1 MSRTKAS
8 SLDVDLQMVFG
19 NPVPEL
25 YEAAA
30 GSDPSPDLTRA
41 LELRS
46 FLALI
51 EEQVG
56 RVRDRVQADMDADRD
71 MRELSAD
78 KLRLDAH
85 WLEAALDARDGYRR
99 ALRELLCT
107 VPPPD
112 QRAPSVHTAQLRT
125 TATLPASAVPALQR
139 AGAARARRP

>member
-1 MSRTKAS
+1 MSRLKAS
-8 SLDVDLQMVFG
+8 TLDGDLQLVFG

-25 YEAAA
+25 YEMAA
-30 GSDPSPDLTRA
+30 GSDASPDLVRA

-51 EEQVG
+51 EEQVA
-56 RVRDRVQADMDADRD
+56 RVRDYVQADMDPDRD

-78 KLRLDAH
+78 QLRLDAH
-85 WLEAALDARDGYRR
+85 WLEAALGARDGYRT

-112 QRAPSVHTAQLRT
+112 QRARSVHTAQVRAN
-125 TATLPASAVPALQR
+125 ATPPPSAAPAPQR
-139 AGAARARRP
+139 AGAGRARQL

>member
-1 MSRTKAS
+1 MSRVKAS
-8 SLDVDLQMVFG
+8 TLDGDLQLVFG

-25 YEAAA
+25 YEMAA
-30 GSDPSPDLTRA
+30 GSAASPALVRA

-51 EEQVG
+51 EEQVA
-56 RVRDRVQADMDADRD
+56 RVRGYVQADMDPDRD

-78 KLRLDAH
+78 KLCLDAH
-85 WLEAALDARDGYRR
+85 WLEAALDARDGYRT

-112 QRAPSVHTAQLRT
+112 QRARSVHTAQLRA
-125 TATLPASAVPALQR
+125 TATLAPSAAPAPQR
-139 AGAARARRP
+139 AGAARARQL